1 MVAFRE
7 PLSECGLLQMVQRMV
22 DKSDI
27 IKGFDFSPSI
37 YSLIN
42 FVVDST
48 TVQLFPGLSNLHW

>member
-22 DKSDI
+22 DENDV
-27 IKGFDFSPSI
+27 IKGFDFYPSI

-48 TVQLFPGLSNLHW
+48 TV

>member
-7 PLSECGLLQMVQRMV
+7 PLSECGLLRMVQRMV

-27 IKGFDFSPSI
+27 IKGFNFSPSI

-48 TVQLFPGLSNLHW
+48 TV